1 MERIE
6 TPEEFADRYWR
17 SIPPKYSDTHK
28 MLADQVAARD
38 AALLREAGDRA
49 EAYMQRGENSGY
61 VLKGFMEFWGP
72 GLRAAIEG
80 EE

>member
-1 MERIE
+1 
-6 TPEEFADRYWR
+6 
-17 SIPPKYSDTHK
+17 